1 MNLEDLI
8 KELQAL
14 IEKYSAED
22 AEPTEEDAERMN
34 ELTAEIERISAEIE
48 ASRNTRSARVAAA
61 RSAIASGSAHVV
73 DSVSLGSAPIAR
85 SSQVRNVTDYSKFE
99 RSAWAKSLA
108 QANGVQLIGGTDL
121 TQNERAALNHMM
133 QQRAEYTHLTT
144 NADALVPVDVQ
155 NEIISLIDN
164 TAVLFGDIK
173 RTTFPHQFEL
183 LRHKAI
189 AKGDAA
195 KTDEGAA
202 PTDDEQNTF
211 ETITL
216 TGSEIKKTV
225 KLSRKMAVQSV
236 DGFADYIVSEVAARL
251 AVAANK
257 ETHARTVDTT
267 LGMLAANKINAAAAG
282 TLTKADLVKLFALI
296 NSFGNAAP
304 KGAIVYANNTTIWN
318 NIAMVEDK
326 TGRSYFVNEKTEDPA
341 VEGIIFGK
349 IVKRDD
355 SMEDGVIKVGYPDL
369 VHGNI
374 FDGIDVTPYVE
385 PGTQKRCFDGY
396 MLFDCGV
403 AVPQAFAQLTIGDA

>member
-1 MNLEDLI
+1 MDLEDLI
-8 KELQAL
+8 NELQAL
-14 IEKYSAED
+14 IDRYSADD
-22 AEPTEEDAERMN
+22 AEPTEEDAERMA
-34 ELTAEIERISAEIE
+34 ELTAEIERMSAEIE
-48 ASRNTRSARVAAA
+48 ASRSTRSARVAAA

-73 DSVSLGSAPIAR
+73 DSVNLGSAPIAR
-85 SSQVRNVTDYSKFE
+85 GFQARDVTDYSRFE

-108 QANGVQLIGGTDL
+108 QSNGVQIIGGTDL

-144 NADALVPVDVQ
+144 NVDALVPVDVQ

-183 LRHKAI
+183 LRHKSI
-189 AKGDAA
+189 DKGDAA

-211 ETITL
+211 EAITL
-216 TGSEIKKTV
+216 TGNEIKKTV

-236 DGFADYIVSEVAARL
+236 DGFANYIVSEVAARL

-257 ETHARTVDTT
+257 ETHARTVDAT
-267 LGMLAANKINAAAAG
+267 LGMLAANKVNVAATG
-282 TLTKADLVKLFALI
+282 TLTKEDLVKLFSLLYT
-296 NSFGNAAP
+296 FGNAAP
-304 KGAIVYANNTTIWN
+304 KGSIVYANNATIWN
-318 NIAMVEDK
+318 HIAMVEDAN
-326 TGRSYFVNEKTEDPA
+326 GRSYFIDEKTEDPA

-355 SMEDGVIKVGYPDL
+355 SMADGIIKAGYPDL

-403 AVPQAFAQLTIGDA
+403 AVPQAFAQLTIGEA

>member
-1 MNLEDLI
+1 MDLEDLI
-8 KELQAL
+8 NELQAL
-14 IEKYSAED
+14 IDRYSADD
-22 AEPTEEDAERMN
+22 AEPTEEDAERMK

-48 ASRNTRSARVAAA
+48 ASRSTRSARVAAA

-73 DSVSLGSAPIAR
+73 DSVNLGSAPIAR
-85 SSQVRNVTDYSKFE
+85 GSQARDVTDYSKFE

-108 QANGVQLIGGTDL
+108 QSNGVQIIGGTDL

-155 NEIISLIDN
+155 KEIISLIDN

-183 LRHKAI
+183 IRHKSI
-189 AKGDAA
+189 DKGDAE

-211 ETITL
+211 EAITL
-216 TGSEIKKTV
+216 TGNEIKKTV

-257 ETHARTVDTT
+257 ETHARTVDAT
-267 LGMLAANKINAAAAG
+267 LGMLAANKVNVAATG
-282 TLTKADLVKLFALI
+282 TLTKEDLVKLFSLLYT
-296 NSFGNAAP
+296 FGNAAP
-304 KGAIVYANNTTIWN
+304 KGAIVYANNATIWN
-318 NIAMVEDK
+318 HIAMVEDAN
-326 TGRSYFVNEKTEDPA
+326 GRSYFIDEKTEDPA

-355 SMEDGVIKVGYPDL
+355 SMADGIIKAGYPDL

-403 AVPQAFAQLTIGDA
+403 AVPQAFAQLTIGEA